1 MNKLILLLFLFIA
14 QIGFS
19 QNDAPLIERKGNL
32 VQNRYF
38 ILGQEVTGRQVVKKM
53 KPYEPAHKMMKSSR
67 RWALTSSIIL
77 GFGVG
82 SFMPT
87 FFDPSPEITVPL
99 LITGVSLIAIAVP
112 IKTKANRKADEAIE
126 LYNSRQLMGNLKPKP
141 SLNLTF
147 NQSGLGVALKF

>member
-1 MNKLILLLFLFIA
+1 MKRLLIVCLFLFA
-14 QIGFS
+14 QLGFS
-19 QNDAPLIERKGNL
+19 QNDSPLIERKGNL

-38 ILGQEVTGRQVVKKM
+38 ILGQEVTERQIVKKM
-53 KPYEPAHKMMKSSR
+53 KPYEPAQKLMKSSR
-67 RWALTSSIIL
+67 RWAFTSSIIAGL
-77 GFGVG
+77 GVG
-82 SFMPT
+82 TFMPT

-141 SLNLTF
+141 TLNLTF
-147 NQSGLGVALKF
+147 NQLGLGITLKF

>member
-1 MNKLILLLFLFIA
+1 MKKILVLCFFLIS

-38 ILGQEVTGRQVVKKM
+38 ILGQEVSERQVLKKM
-53 KPYEPAHKMMKSSR
+53 KPFEASHKMMKSSR
-67 RWALTSSIIL
+67 RWAFTSSIIA
-77 GFGVG
+77 GFGAG
-82 SFMPT
+82 AFMPT

-112 IKTKANRKADEAIE
+112 LKQLANRKADEAIE
-126 LYNSRQLMGNLKPKP
+126 LYNSRELMGNRQYKAEF
-141 SLNLTF
+141 NLTF
-147 NQSGLGVALKF
+147 TPTGIGLMMTF